1 MWSKMA
7 EALDERR
14 LFGTNGVRGV
24 VNKELTLELVL
35 ELSQAIG
42 TFFKGGKM
50 VVGSDGRTSS
60 PAFRNLAMGGLASVG
75 CKVYDIGQ
83 APTPMIDFLTRAWKA
98 DGGIAVTASHNPPEY
113 NGIKTIKPDGVETDR
128 YEELEIEKIY
138 FGRSWK
144 RAEWNLVGDIVE
156 ETGSGLRE
164 YIDSIK
170 KQVDVEK
177 IRSANLR
184 VAVDPGNGVSALTT
198 PILMSELGCKVLTI
212 NANVDGRFPGRLS
225 EPRPDTIGSLM
236 SLVKSSNADLGVAL
250 DGDGDRAIF
259 VDETGEAHWGDRSFA
274 LIADHY
280 FSANPGRTI
289 VTPVSSSRAIKE
301 IADSRNGKIVWTK
314 VGSVDVSHKMID
326 LGADLGGEENGGI
339 FYAPHIPVRDGSM
352 AAALIVDILTKTRRP
367 LSKLLSA
374 LPSYQL
380 CKEKVPCPNDLKKH
394 VLAGLRER
402 TSKDNP
408 ETIDGVK
415 VMFNDGRSVLLR
427 PSGTEPI
434 FRVMAEGRTASAAK
448 ELVDQYKAM
457 IAEIIREKTR
467 DA

>member
-1 MWSKMA
+1 M
-7 EALDERR
+7 DERR

-24 VNKELTLELVL
+24 VNKELTLDLVI

-75 CKVYDIGQ
+75 CKVHDVGQ

-113 NGIKTIKPDGVETDR
+113 NGIKTIKSDGVETDR
-128 YEELEIEKIY
+128 DEELEIEKIY
-138 FGRSWK
+138 FSRSWK
-144 RAEWNLVGDIVE
+144 RAEWNRVGDIVV
-156 ETGSGLRE
+156 GIGAGLRE
-164 YIDSIK
+164 YLDSIK
-170 KQVDVEK
+170 KQIDIEK
-177 IRSANLR
+177 IRSRNLK
-184 VAVDPGNGVSALTT
+184 VVVDPGNGVSALTT
-198 PILMSELGCKVLTI
+198 PILISELGCKVLTI
-212 NANVDGRFPGRLS
+212 NANVDGRFPGRPS
-225 EPRPDTIGSLM
+225 EPRPNTIGSLM
-236 SLVKSSNADLGVAL
+236 SLVKSSGADFGVAL

-259 VDETGEAHWGDRSFA
+259 VDEAGEAHWGDRTFA
-274 LIADHY
+274 LIADNY

-289 VTPVSSSRAIKE
+289 VTPVSCSRAIKE
-301 IADSRNGKIVWTK
+301 IADSRNGRIIWTR

-339 FYAPHIPVRDGSM
+339 FYAPHIAVRDGSM
-352 AAALIVDILTKTRRP
+352 AAALVADILAKAGQP
-367 LSKLLSA
+367 LSKLLSV
-374 LPSYQL
+374 LPTYQL
-380 CKEKVPCPNDLKKH
+380 SKEKVPCPNHLKKQ
-394 VLAGLRER
+394 VLASLRER
-402 TSKDNP
+402 TSKYNP

-415 VMFNDGRSVLLR
+415 VMFEDGTSVLLR

-434 FRVMAEGRTASAAK
+434 FRVMAEGKTASAAK
-448 ELVDQYKAM
+448 NVADQYKSI
-457 IAEIIREKTR
+457 IAEIIKEKIR

>member
-1 MWSKMA
+1 MA
-7 EALDERR
+7 EALDGRR
-14 LFGTNGVRGV
+14 LFGTNGVRGI

-42 TFFKGGKM
+42 TFFKGGRM

-75 CKVYDIGQ
+75 CNVYDIGQ

-128 YEELEIEKIY
+128 DEELEIEKIY

-144 RAEWNLVGDIVE
+144 RAQWNRVGDIIE
-156 ETGSGLRE
+156 ETGAGLRE
-164 YIDSIK
+164 YLDSIK

-177 IRSANLR
+177 IRSRSLK

-198 PILMSELGCKVLTI
+198 PILISELGCNVLTI
-212 NANVDGRFPGRLS
+212 NANVDGKFPGRLS

-236 SLVKSSNADLGVAL
+236 SLVKSSSADFGVAL

-274 LIADHY
+274 LIADNY

-301 IADSRNGKIVWTK
+301 IADSRNGKIVWTR
-314 VGSVDVSHKMID
+314 VGSVDVSHKMIELD
-326 LGADLGGEENGGI
+326 ADLGGEENGGI

-352 AAALIVDILTKTRRP
+352 AAALIADILAKARQP

-380 CKEKVPCPNDLKKH
+380 CKEKVPCPNDMKKQ
-394 VLAGLRER
+394 VLVSLRER
-402 TSKDNP
+402 TSRHNP
-408 ETIDGVK
+408 ETVDGVK
-415 VMFNDGRSVLLR
+415 VMFEDGASVLLR

-434 FRVMAEGRTASAAK
+434 FRVMAEGKTTSAARN
-448 ELVDQYKAM
+448 LADQYKAM
-457 IAEIIREKTR
+457 IAEIIREKNR

>member
-1 MWSKMA
+1 MT
-7 EALDERR
+7 EVLDERR

-24 VNKELTLELVL
+24 VNKELTLELVT

-42 TFFKGGKM
+42 TFFKGGRM

-98 DGGIAVTASHNPPEY
+98 EGGIAVTASHNPPEY
-113 NGIKTIKPDGVETDR
+113 NGIKTIKSDGVETDR
-128 YEELEIEKIY
+128 DEELEIEKIY
-138 FGRSWK
+138 FTRSWK
-144 RAEWNLVGDIVE
+144 RPDWNRVGDVVE
-156 ETGSGLRE
+156 ETGAGLHE
-164 YIDSIK
+164 YLDSIK
-170 KQVDVEK
+170 KQVDLEK
-177 IRSANLR
+177 IRSRNLK

-198 PILMSELGCKVLTI
+198 PTLMSELGCTVLTI

-236 SLVKSSNADLGVAL
+236 SLVKSSGADFGVAL

-274 LIADHY
+274 LIADNY
-280 FSANPGRTI
+280 FSANPGHTI

-301 IADSRNGKIVWTK
+301 IADSRHGNIVWTK
-314 VGSVDVSHKMID
+314 VGSVDVSHKMMEVS
-326 LGADLGGEENGGI
+326 ADLGGEENGGI

-352 AAALIVDILTKTRRP
+352 AAALIADIVAKAGKP
-367 LSKLLSA
+367 LSELLSA
-374 LPSYQL
+374 LPTYQL
-380 CKEKVPCPNDLKKH
+380 SKEKVPCPSHLKKL
-394 VLAGLRER
+394 VLASLRER
-402 TSKDNP
+402 TSKHNP

-415 VMFNDGRSVLLR
+415 VMFEDGTSVLLR

-434 FRVMAEGRTASAAK
+434 FRVMAEGKTVDAARN
-448 ELVDQYKAM
+448 LADQYKTM
-457 IAEIIREKTR
+457 IADIIKEKNR

>member
-1 MWSKMA
+1 MSYRMA
-7 EALDERR
+7 EVLDERR

-24 VNKELTLELVL
+24 VNRELTLELVL

-50 VVGSDGRTSS
+50 VVGCDGRTSS

-113 NGIKTIKPDGVETDR
+113 NGIKTIKPDGIETDR
-128 YEELEIEKIY
+128 YEEVEIEKIY
-138 FGRSWK
+138 YARSWK
-144 RAEWNLVGDIVE
+144 RAEWNRVGEIVE
-156 ETGSGLRE
+156 ETGTGLRE
-164 YIDSIK
+164 YLDSIK
-170 KQVDVEK
+170 HQVDVEK
-177 IRSANLR
+177 IRSRNLK
-184 VAVDPGNGVSALTT
+184 VVVDPGNGVSALTT

-212 NANVDGRFPGRLS
+212 NANVDGRFPGRPS
-225 EPRPDTIGSLM
+225 EPRPETIGGLM
-236 SLVKSSNADLGVAL
+236 NLVKSSGADFGVAL

-274 LIADHY
+274 LIADDY
-280 FSANPGRTI
+280 FSANPGHTI

-301 IADSRNGKIVWTK
+301 IADSRNGKIVWTR
-314 VGSVDVSHKMID
+314 VGSVDVSHRMIE

-339 FYAPHIPVRDGSM
+339 FYAPHIAVRDGSM
-352 AAALIVDILTKTRRP
+352 TAALIANILAEAEQP

-380 CKEKVPCPNDLKKH
+380 SKEKVPCPNHLKKQ
-394 VLAGLRER
+394 VLASLRER
-402 TSKDNP
+402 TSKHSP

-415 VMFNDGRSVLLR
+415 VMFEDGTSVLLR
-427 PSGTEPI
+427 PSGTEPV
-434 FRVMAEGRTASAAK
+434 FRVMAEAKSASAARN
-448 ELVDQYKAM
+448 LVEQYKAT
-457 IAEIIREKTR
+457 IVEIIKEKTR

>member
-1 MWSKMA
+1 MA
-7 EALDERR
+7 ERLDERR

-24 VNKELTLELVL
+24 VNKELTLDLVI

-75 CKVYDIGQ
+75 CKVHDVGQ

-113 NGIKTIKPDGVETDR
+113 NGIKTIKSDGVETDR
-128 YEELEIEKIY
+128 DEELEIEKIY
-138 FGRSWK
+138 FSRSWK
-144 RAEWNLVGDIVE
+144 RAEWNRVGDIVQ
-156 ETGSGLRE
+156 GLGAGLRE
-164 YIDSIK
+164 YLDSIK
-170 KQVDVEK
+170 KQIDIEK
-177 IRSANLR
+177 IRSRNLK
-184 VAVDPGNGVSALTT
+184 VVVDPGNGVSALTT

-225 EPRPDTIGSLM
+225 EPRPDTIGSLI
-236 SLVKSSNADLGVAL
+236 SLVKSSGADFGVAL

-259 VDETGEAHWGDRSFA
+259 VDEAGEAHWGDRTFT
-274 LIADHY
+274 LIADNY
-280 FSANPGRTI
+280 FAANPGRTI
-289 VTPVSSSRAIKE
+289 VTPVSCSRAIKE
-301 IADSRNGKIVWTK
+301 IADSRNGRIIWTR

-339 FYAPHIPVRDGSM
+339 FYAPHIAVRDGSM
-352 AAALIVDILTKTRRP
+352 AAALVADILAKAGQP
-367 LSKLLSA
+367 LSKLLSV
-374 LPSYQL
+374 LPTYQL
-380 CKEKVPCPNDLKKH
+380 SKEKVPCPNHLKKQ
-394 VLAGLRER
+394 VLASLRER
-402 TSKDNP
+402 TSKYNP

-415 VMFNDGRSVLLR
+415 VMFEDGTSVLLR

-434 FRVMAEGRTASAAK
+434 FRVMAEGKTASAARN
-448 ELVDQYKAM
+448 VADQYKSI
-457 IAEIIREKTR
+457 IAEIIKEKSR

>member
-1 MWSKMA
+1 MT
-7 EALDERR
+7 EVLDERR

-24 VNKELTLELVL
+24 VNKELTLELVT

-42 TFFKGGKM
+42 TFFKGGRM

-98 DGGIAVTASHNPPEY
+98 EGGIAVTASHNPPEY
-113 NGIKTIKPDGVETDR
+113 NGIKTIKSDGVETDR
-128 YEELEIEKIY
+128 DEELEIEKIY
-138 FGRSWK
+138 FTRSWK
-144 RAEWNLVGDIVE
+144 RPDWNRVGDVVE
-156 ETGSGLRE
+156 ETGAGLRE
-164 YIDSIK
+164 YLDSIK
-170 KQVDVEK
+170 KQVDLEK
-177 IRSANLR
+177 IRSRNLK

-198 PILMSELGCKVLTI
+198 PTLMSELDCRVLTI

-236 SLVKSSNADLGVAL
+236 SLVKSSGADFGVAL

-274 LIADHY
+274 LIADNY
-280 FSANPGRTI
+280 FSANPGHTI

-301 IADSRNGKIVWTK
+301 IADSRHGNIVWTK
-314 VGSVDVSHKMID
+314 VGSVDVSHKMIE
-326 LGADLGGEENGGI
+326 LSADLGGEENGGI

-352 AAALIVDILTKTRRP
+352 AAALIADIVAKAGKP
-367 LSKLLSA
+367 LSELLSA
-374 LPSYQL
+374 LPTYQL
-380 CKEKVPCPNDLKKH
+380 SKEKVPCPSHLKKL
-394 VLAGLRER
+394 VLASLRER
-402 TSKDNP
+402 TSKHNP

-415 VMFNDGRSVLLR
+415 VMFEDGTSVLLR

-434 FRVMAEGRTASAAK
+434 FRIMAEGKTVDAARN
-448 ELVDQYKAM
+448 LADQYKTM
-457 IAEIIREKTR
+457 IADIIKEKNR

>member
-1 MWSKMA
+1 M
-7 EALDERR
+7 DERR

-24 VNKELTLELVL
+24 VNKELTLDLVI

-75 CKVYDIGQ
+75 CKVHDIGQ

-113 NGIKTIKPDGVETDR
+113 NGIKTIKSDGVETDR
-128 YEELEIEKIY
+128 DEELEIEKIY
-138 FGRSWK
+138 FSRSWK
-144 RAEWNLVGDIVE
+144 RAEWNRVGDIVQ
-156 ETGSGLRE
+156 GLGAGLRE
-164 YIDSIK
+164 YLDSIK
-170 KQVDVEK
+170 KQIDIEK
-177 IRSANLR
+177 IRSRNLK
-184 VAVDPGNGVSALTT
+184 VVVDPGNGVSALTT

-225 EPRPDTIGSLM
+225 EPRPDTIGSLI
-236 SLVKSSNADLGVAL
+236 SLVKSSSADFGVAL

-259 VDETGEAHWGDRSFA
+259 VDEAGEAHWGDRTFT
-274 LIADHY
+274 LIADNY
-280 FSANPGRTI
+280 FAANPGRTI
-289 VTPVSSSRAIKE
+289 VTPVSCSRAIKE
-301 IADSRNGKIVWTK
+301 IADSRNGRIIWTR

-339 FYAPHIPVRDGSM
+339 FYAPHIAVRDGSM
-352 AAALIVDILTKTRRP
+352 AAALVADILAKAGQP
-367 LSKLLSA
+367 LSKLLSV
-374 LPSYQL
+374 LPTYQL
-380 CKEKVPCPNDLKKH
+380 SKEKVPCPNHLKKQ
-394 VLAGLRER
+394 VLASLRER
-402 TSKDNP
+402 TSKYNP

-415 VMFNDGRSVLLR
+415 VMFEDGTSVLLR

-434 FRVMAEGRTASAAK
+434 FRVMAEGKTASAAK
-448 ELVDQYKAM
+448 NVADQYKSI
-457 IAEIIREKTR
+457 IAEIIKEKIR

>member
-1 MWSKMA
+1 MCRMT
-7 EALDERR
+7 EVLDERR

-24 VNKELTLELVL
+24 VNKELTLELVT

-42 TFFKGGKM
+42 TFFKGGRM

-98 DGGIAVTASHNPPEY
+98 EGGIAVTASHNPPEY
-113 NGIKTIKPDGVETDR
+113 NGIKTIKSDGVETDR
-128 YEELEIEKIY
+128 DEELEIEKIY
-138 FGRSWK
+138 FTRSWK
-144 RAEWNLVGDIVE
+144 RPDWNRVGDIVE
-156 ETGSGLRE
+156 ETGAGLRE
-164 YIDSIK
+164 YLDSIK
-170 KQVDVEK
+170 KQVDLEK
-177 IRSANLR
+177 IRSRNLK

-198 PILMSELGCKVLTI
+198 PTLMSELGCKVLTI

-236 SLVKSSNADLGVAL
+236 SLVKSSGADFGVAL

-259 VDETGEAHWGDRSFA
+259 VDETGEAHWGDGSFA
-274 LIADHY
+274 LIADSY
-280 FSANPGRTI
+280 FSANPGHTI

-301 IADSRNGKIVWTK
+301 IADSRHGNIVWTK
-314 VGSVDVSHKMID
+314 VGSVDVSHKMIE

-352 AAALIVDILTKTRRP
+352 AAALIADIVAKAGKP
-367 LSKLLSA
+367 LSELLSA
-374 LPSYQL
+374 LPTYQL
-380 CKEKVPCPNDLKKH
+380 SKEKVPCPSHLKKL
-394 VLAGLRER
+394 VLASLRER
-402 TSKDNP
+402 TSKHNP

-415 VMFNDGRSVLLR
+415 VMFEDGTSVLLR

-434 FRVMAEGRTASAAK
+434 FRVMAEGRTVDAARK
-448 ELVDQYKAM
+448 LADQYKTM
-457 IAEIIREKTR
+457 IADIIKEKNR

>member
-1 MWSKMA
+1 MT

-24 VNKELTLELVL
+24 ANKDLTLDLVT

-42 TFFKGGKM
+42 TFFKGGRM

-113 NGIKTIKPDGVETDR
+113 NGVKTIKSDGVETDR
-128 YEELEIEKIY
+128 DEELEIEKIY
-138 FGRSWK
+138 FSRSWK
-144 RAEWNLVGDIVE
+144 RAEWDHMGAIVE
-156 ETGSGLRE
+156 ETGAGLHE
-164 YIDSIK
+164 YLDSIK
-170 KQVDVEK
+170 KQVDFDK
-177 IRSANLR
+177 IRSRNLK

-198 PILMSELGCKVLTI
+198 PILMSELGCKVFTI
-212 NANVDGRFPGRLS
+212 NSNVDGRFPGRLS
-225 EPRPDTIGSLM
+225 EPRPDTIGSLA
-236 SLVKSSNADLGVAL
+236 SLVQSSGADFGVAL

-274 LIADHY
+274 LIADKY

-301 IADSRNGKIVWTK
+301 IADSRHGNIVWTK
-314 VGSVDVSHKMID
+314 VGSVDVSHKMIE
-326 LGADLGGEENGGI
+326 LSADLGGEENGGI

-352 AAALIVDILTKTRRP
+352 AAALIADILAKAGQP
-367 LSKLLSA
+367 LSELLSI
-374 LPSYQL
+374 LPTYQL
-380 CKEKVPCPNDLKKH
+380 SKEKVPCPNQLKRH
-394 VLAGLRER
+394 VLARLRER
-402 TSKDNP
+402 TSEYKP

-415 VMFNDGRSVLLR
+415 VMFADGTSVLLR

-434 FRVMAEGRTASAAK
+434 FRVMAEGKTANAARN
-448 ELVDQYKAM
+448 LADQYKTI
-457 IAEIIREKTR
+457 IAEIVKEKNR

>member
-1 MWSKMA
+1 MSYRMA
-7 EALDERR
+7 EVLDERR

-24 VNKELTLELVL
+24 VNRELTLELVL

-50 VVGSDGRTSS
+50 VVGCDGRTSG

-113 NGIKTIKPDGVETDR
+113 NGIKTIKPDGIETDR
-128 YEELEIEKIY
+128 HEEVEIEKIY
-138 FGRSWK
+138 YARSWK
-144 RAEWNLVGDIVE
+144 RAEWNRVGDIVE
-156 ETGSGLRE
+156 ETGTGLRE
-164 YIDSIK
+164 YLDSIK
-170 KQVDVEK
+170 QQVDVEK
-177 IRSANLR
+177 IRSRGLK

-212 NANVDGRFPGRLS
+212 NANVDGNFPGRPS
-225 EPRPDTIGSLM
+225 EPRPETIGGLM
-236 SLVKSSNADLGVAL
+236 NLVKSSGADFGVAL

-274 LIADHY
+274 LIADDY

-289 VTPVSSSRAIKE
+289 VTPVSSSRAIRE
-301 IADSRNGKIVWTK
+301 IADSRNGKIDWTR
-314 VGSVDVSHKMID
+314 VGSVDVSHRMIE

-339 FYAPHIPVRDGSM
+339 FYAPHIAVRDGSM
-352 AAALIVDILTKTRRP
+352 TAALIADILAEAGQP
-367 LSKLLSA
+367 LSSLLAA
-374 LPSYQL
+374 LPFYQL
-380 CKEKVPCPNDLKKH
+380 SKEKVPCPNDLKKQ
-394 VLAGLRER
+394 VLASLRER
-402 TSKDNP
+402 TSKHNP

-415 VMFNDGRSVLLR
+415 VMFEDGTSVLLR

-434 FRVMAEGRTASAAK
+434 FRVMAEAKSASAARN
-448 ELVDQYKAM
+448 LADQYKAI
-457 IAEIIREKTR
+457 IAEIIKEKNR

>member
-1 MWSKMA
+1 
-7 EALDERR
+7 LDERR

-24 VNKELTLELVL
+24 VNKELTLELVT

-42 TFFKGGKM
+42 TFFKGGRM

-98 DGGIAVTASHNPPEY
+98 EGGIAVTASHNPPEY
-113 NGIKTIKPDGVETDR
+113 NGIKTIKSDGVETDR
-128 YEELEIEKIY
+128 DEELEIEKIY
-138 FGRSWK
+138 FTRSWK
-144 RAEWNLVGDIVE
+144 RPDWNRVGDVVE
-156 ETGSGLRE
+156 ETGAGLHE
-164 YIDSIK
+164 YLDSIK
-170 KQVDVEK
+170 KQVDLEK
-177 IRSANLR
+177 IRSRNLK

-198 PILMSELGCKVLTI
+198 PTLMSELGCTVLTI

-236 SLVKSSNADLGVAL
+236 SLVKSSGADFGVAL

-274 LIADHY
+274 LIADNY
-280 FSANPGRTI
+280 FSANPGHTI

-301 IADSRNGKIVWTK
+301 IADSRHGNIVWTK
-314 VGSVDVSHKMID
+314 VGSVDVSHKMMEVS
-326 LGADLGGEENGGI
+326 ADLGGEENGGI

-352 AAALIVDILTKTRRP
+352 AAALIADIVAKAGKP
-367 LSKLLSA
+367 LSELLSA
-374 LPSYQL
+374 LPTYQL
-380 CKEKVPCPNDLKKH
+380 SKEKVPCPSHLKRL
-394 VLAGLRER
+394 VLASLRER
-402 TSKDNP
+402 TSKHNP

-415 VMFNDGRSVLLR
+415 VMFEDGTSVLLR

-434 FRVMAEGRTASAAK
+434 FRVMAEGKTVDAARN
-448 ELVDQYKAM
+448 LADQYKTM
-457 IAEIIREKTR
+457 IADIIKEKNR

>member
-1 MWSKMA
+1 MT
-7 EALDERR
+7 EVLDERR

-24 VNKELTLELVL
+24 VNKELTLELVT

-42 TFFKGGKM
+42 TFFKGGRM

-113 NGIKTIKPDGVETDR
+113 NGIKTIKSDGVETDR
-128 YEELEIEKIY
+128 DEELEIEKIY
-138 FGRSWK
+138 FTRSWK
-144 RAEWNLVGDIVE
+144 RPDWSRVGDVIE
-156 ETGSGLRE
+156 ETGAGLRE
-164 YIDSIK
+164 YLDSIK
-170 KQVDVEK
+170 KQVDLAK
-177 IRSANLR
+177 IRARNLK

-198 PILMSELGCKVLTI
+198 PTLMSELGCTVLTI
-212 NANVDGRFPGRLS
+212 NANVDGKFPGRLS

-236 SLVKSSNADLGVAL
+236 SLVKSSGADFGVAL

-274 LIADHY
+274 LIADNY
-280 FSANPGRTI
+280 FSANPGHTI

-301 IADSRNGKIVWTK
+301 IADSRHGNIVWTK
-314 VGSVDVSHKMID
+314 VGSVDVSHKMIE
-326 LGADLGGEENGGI
+326 LSADLGGEENGGI

-352 AAALIVDILTKTRRP
+352 ATALIADIVAKDGKP
-367 LSKLLSA
+367 LSELLSA
-374 LPSYQL
+374 LPTYQL
-380 CKEKVPCPNDLKKH
+380 SKEKVPCPSHLKKL
-394 VLAGLRER
+394 VLASLRER
-402 TSKDNP
+402 TSKHNP

-415 VMFNDGRSVLLR
+415 VMFEDGTFVLLR

-434 FRVMAEGRTASAAK
+434 FRVMAEGKTVDAARN
-448 ELVDQYKAM
+448 LADQYKTM
-457 IAEIIREKTR
+457 IADIIKEKNR

>member
-1 MWSKMA
+1 M
-7 EALDERR
+7 DERR

-24 VNKELTLELVL
+24 VNKELTLELVT

-42 TFFKGGKM
+42 TFFKGGRM

-98 DGGIAVTASHNPPEY
+98 EGGIAVTASHNPPEY
-113 NGIKTIKPDGVETDR
+113 NGIKTIKSDGVETDR
-128 YEELEIEKIY
+128 DEELEIEKIY
-138 FGRSWK
+138 FTRSWK
-144 RAEWNLVGDIVE
+144 RPDWNRVGDVVE
-156 ETGSGLRE
+156 ETGAGLRE
-164 YIDSIK
+164 YLDSIK
-170 KQVDVEK
+170 KQVDLEK
-177 IRSANLR
+177 IRSRNLK

-198 PILMSELGCKVLTI
+198 PTLMSELGCTVLTI

-236 SLVKSSNADLGVAL
+236 SLVKSSGADFGVAL

-274 LIADHY
+274 LIADNY
-280 FSANPGRTI
+280 FSANPGHTI

-301 IADSRNGKIVWTK
+301 IADSRHGNIVWTK
-314 VGSVDVSHKMID
+314 VGSVDVSHKMMEVS
-326 LGADLGGEENGGI
+326 ADLGGEENGGI

-352 AAALIVDILTKTRRP
+352 AAALIAGIVAKAGKP
-367 LSKLLSA
+367 LSELLSA
-374 LPSYQL
+374 LPTYQL
-380 CKEKVPCPNDLKKH
+380 SKEKVPCPSHLKKL
-394 VLAGLRER
+394 VLASLRER
-402 TSKDNP
+402 TSKHNP

-415 VMFNDGRSVLLR
+415 VMFEDGTSVLLR

-434 FRVMAEGRTASAAK
+434 FRVMAEGKTVDAARN
-448 ELVDQYKAM
+448 LADQYKTM
-457 IAEIIREKTR
+457 IADIIKEKNR

>member
-1 MWSKMA
+1 MT
-7 EALDERR
+7 EVLDERR

-24 VNKELTLELVL
+24 VNKELTLELVT

-42 TFFKGGKM
+42 TFFKGGRM

-98 DGGIAVTASHNPPEY
+98 EGGIAVTASHNPPEY
-113 NGIKTIKPDGVETDR
+113 NGIKTIKSDGVETDR
-128 YEELEIEKIY
+128 DEELEIEKIY
-138 FGRSWK
+138 FTRSWK
-144 RAEWNLVGDIVE
+144 RPDWNRVGDVVE
-156 ETGSGLRE
+156 ETGAGLRE
-164 YIDSIK
+164 YLDSIK
-170 KQVDVEK
+170 KQVDLEK
-177 IRSANLR
+177 IRSRNLR

-198 PILMSELGCKVLTI
+198 PTLMSELGCKVLTI

-236 SLVKSSNADLGVAL
+236 SLVKSSGADFGVAL

-274 LIADHY
+274 LIADNY
-280 FSANPGRTI
+280 FSANPGHTI

-301 IADSRNGKIVWTK
+301 IADSRHGNIVWTK
-314 VGSVDVSHKMID
+314 VGSVDVSHKMIE

-352 AAALIVDILTKTRRP
+352 AAALIADIVAKAGKP
-367 LSKLLSA
+367 LSELLSA
-374 LPSYQL
+374 LPTYQL
-380 CKEKVPCPNDLKKH
+380 SKEKVPCPSHLKKL
-394 VLAGLRER
+394 VLASLRER
-402 TSKDNP
+402 TSKHNP
-408 ETIDGVK
+408 ETIDVVK
-415 VMFNDGRSVLLR
+415 VMFEDGTSVLLR

-434 FRVMAEGRTASAAK
+434 FRVMAEGKTVDAARN
-448 ELVDQYKAM
+448 LADQYKTM
-457 IAEIIREKTR
+457 IADIIKEKNR

>member
-1 MWSKMA
+1 MT
-7 EALDERR
+7 EVLDERR

-24 VNKELTLELVL
+24 VNKELTLELVT

-42 TFFKGGKM
+42 TFFKGGRM

-98 DGGIAVTASHNPPEY
+98 EGGIAVTASHNPPEY
-113 NGIKTIKPDGVETDR
+113 NGIKTIKSDGVETDR
-128 YEELEIEKIY
+128 DEELEIEKIY
-138 FGRSWK
+138 FTRSWK
-144 RAEWNLVGDIVE
+144 RPDWNRVGDIVE
-156 ETGSGLRE
+156 ETGAGLRE
-164 YIDSIK
+164 YLDSIK
-170 KQVDVEK
+170 KQVDLEK
-177 IRSANLR
+177 IRSRNLK

-198 PILMSELGCKVLTI
+198 PTLMSELGCKVLTI

-225 EPRPDTIGSLM
+225 EPRPDTIGSLT
-236 SLVKSSNADLGVAL
+236 SLVKSSGADFGVAL

-274 LIADHY
+274 LIADSY
-280 FSANPGRTI
+280 FSANPGHMI

-301 IADSRNGKIVWTK
+301 IADSRHGNIVWTK
-314 VGSVDVSHKMID
+314 VGSVDVSHKMIE
-326 LGADLGGEENGGI
+326 LSADLGGEENGGI

-352 AAALIVDILTKTRRP
+352 AAALIADIVAKAGKP
-367 LSKLLSA
+367 LSELLSA
-374 LPSYQL
+374 LPTYQL
-380 CKEKVPCPNDLKKH
+380 SKEKVPCPSHLKKL
-394 VLAGLRER
+394 VLASLRER
-402 TSKDNP
+402 TSKHNP

-415 VMFNDGRSVLLR
+415 VMFDDGTSVLLR

-434 FRVMAEGRTASAAK
+434 FRVMAEGKTVDAARN
-448 ELVDQYKAM
+448 LADQYKTM
-457 IAEIIREKTR
+457 IAGIIKEKNR

>member
-1 MWSKMA
+1 MT
-7 EALDERR
+7 EVLDERR

-24 VNKELTLELVL
+24 VNKELTLELVT

-42 TFFKGGKM
+42 TFFKGGRM

-98 DGGIAVTASHNPPEY
+98 EGGIAVTASHNPPEY
-113 NGIKTIKPDGVETDR
+113 NGIKTIKSDGVETDR
-128 YEELEIEKIY
+128 DEELEIEKIY
-138 FGRSWK
+138 FTRSWK
-144 RAEWNLVGDIVE
+144 RPDWNRVGDVVE
-156 ETGSGLRE
+156 ETGAGLRE
-164 YIDSIK
+164 YLDSIK
-170 KQVDVEK
+170 KQVDLEK
-177 IRSANLR
+177 IRSGNLK

-198 PILMSELGCKVLTI
+198 PTLMSELGCKVLTI

-236 SLVKSSNADLGVAL
+236 SLVKSSGADFGVAL

-274 LIADHY
+274 LIADNY
-280 FSANPGRTI
+280 FSANPGHTI

-301 IADSRNGKIVWTK
+301 IADSRHGNIVWTK
-314 VGSVDVSHKMID
+314 VGSVDVSHKMIE
-326 LGADLGGEENGGI
+326 LSADLGGEENGGI

-352 AAALIVDILTKTRRP
+352 AAALIADIVAKAGNP
-367 LSKLLSA
+367 LSELLSA
-374 LPSYQL
+374 LPAYQL
-380 CKEKVPCPNDLKKH
+380 SKEKVPCPSHLKKL
-394 VLAGLRER
+394 VLASLRER
-402 TSKDNP
+402 TSKHNP

-415 VMFNDGRSVLLR
+415 LMFEDGASVLLR

-434 FRVMAEGRTASAAK
+434 FRVMAEGKTVDAARN
-448 ELVDQYKAM
+448 LADQYKTM
-457 IAEIIREKTR
+457 IADIIKEKNR

>member
-1 MWSKMA
+1 MA

-24 VNKELTLELVL
+24 VNKELTLELVI

-42 TFFKGGKM
+42 TFFKGGRM

-60 PAFRNLAMGGLASVG
+60 PSFKHLTMAGLASVG

-128 YEELEIEKIY
+128 DEELEIEKIY
-138 FGRSWK
+138 FSRSWE
-144 RAEWNLVGDIVE
+144 RAEWNHVGDIIE
-156 ETGSGLRE
+156 ETGAGLRE
-164 YIDSIK
+164 YLDSIK
-170 KQVDVEK
+170 TQIDVEK
-177 IRSANLR
+177 IRSKNLK
-184 VAVDPGNGVSALTT
+184 VAVDPGNGVSALTA

-225 EPRPDTIGSLM
+225 EPKPDTIGSLM
-236 SLVKSSNADLGVAL
+236 SLVKSSSADFGVAL

-259 VDETGEAHWGDRSFA
+259 VDEMGEAHWGDRSFA
-274 LIADHY
+274 LIADNY

-289 VTPVSSSRAIKE
+289 VTPVSSSKAIKE
-301 IADSRNGKIVWTK
+301 VADSRNGKIVWTR
-314 VGSVDVSHKMID
+314 VGSVDVSHKMIE

-352 AAALIVDILTKTRRP
+352 AAALIADIVAKAGQP

-380 CKEKVPCPNDLKKH
+380 CKEKVPCPNDLKKY
-394 VLAGLRER
+394 VLEGLRER
-402 TSKDNP
+402 TSKNNP

-415 VMFNDGRSVLLR
+415 VMFNDGRSVLVR

-434 FRVMAEGRTASAAK
+434 FRVMAEGKTTSAARN
-448 ELVDQYKAM
+448 LADQYKAM
-457 IAEIIREKTR
+457 IAEIIKEKNR